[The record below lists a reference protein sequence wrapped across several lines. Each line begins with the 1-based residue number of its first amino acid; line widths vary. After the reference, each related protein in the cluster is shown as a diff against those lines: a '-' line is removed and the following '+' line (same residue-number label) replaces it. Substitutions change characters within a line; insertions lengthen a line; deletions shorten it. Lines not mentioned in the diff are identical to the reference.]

1 MINTKVK
8 GNIMK
13 KRVVIL
19 FGGKSVEHEVSIIS
33 ATSIYRALDKTKFD
47 VTLIGI
53 DKRGKWLLPD
63 ESKQLAGSSNPKLV
77 SLNKTGEQ
85 VSLLPYDSENKNLIS
100 LKLNSTLN
108 NQVDIIIPV
117 LHGPNGEDGTIQG
130 LLELSN
136 VPFVGSGVLGSALCM
151 DKDMAKRIMRDA
163 GIPIVPYLCYKRNEF
178 KINSNK
184 MIDEAE
190 KKFGYPYFEK
200 PANLGSSVGV
210 EKIKN
215 RDEALIKLKKSFQFD
230 TKILIEKAIDAR
242 EIECAILGNND
253 PAASIVGEIIP
264 QGEFYNYEAKYIDEN
279 GAELLIPAPNIT
291 SDQLKK
297 FQNYAT
303 LAFKSL
309 ECFGLARVDFF
320 LDKISGEIFLNEVNT
335 FPGFTPISMYPKLW
349 EASGVTN
356 SELLNKLIEL
366 AIEKFNEK
374 KENQIDYFDNE

>member
-163 GIPIVPYLCYKRNEF
+163 GIPIVPYLCYKN
-178 KINSNK
+178 
-184 MIDEAE
+184 
-190 KKFGYPYFEK
+190 
-200 PANLGSSVGV
+200 
-210 EKIKN
+210 IK
-215 RDEALIKLKKSFQFD
+215 
-230 TKILIEKAIDAR
+230 
-242 EIECAILGNND
+242 
-253 PAASIVGEIIP
+253 
-264 QGEFYNYEAKYIDEN
+264 
-279 GAELLIPAPNIT
+279 
-291 SDQLKK
+291 
-297 FQNYAT
+297 QNY
-303 LAFKSL
+303 
-309 ECFGLARVDFF
+309 R
-320 LDKISGEIFLNEVNT
+320 N
-335 FPGFTPISMYPKLW
+335 
-349 EASGVTN
+349 
-356 SELLNKLIEL
+356 
-366 AIEKFNEK
+366 
-374 KENQIDYFDNE
+374 